1 MQRGLES
8 RDHLFVGVAQDRE
21 PGASEA
27 FSSVVALSWRFLWKS
42 ARVLRVVI
50 ARSSRFVCL
59 IMTCISDEF
68 FATPMGYFP
77 LSKRTWATR
86 GINNIKGWPIVLH
99 ILSSGQV
106 QLCFLGPV
114 EIRRGDRQ
122 LDLGPKR
129 VALLAFLALEGRSRR
144 KTLAQLLWPGSDDPL
159 NNLAVSLAGMK
170 RVLGPDALEID
181 AQFIAL
187 QNVQSDVQVWRDGF
201 ARRDHS
207 IWALHRGDLL
217 EGLEVRDW
225 AAGLGEEFE
234 EWLFSR
240 REQLETE
247 WRALASMIAVT
258 HLRASRYEQALP
270 YLKLAC
276 ENTAGPQEDASRRL
290 MLALGSLGR
299 GDEAIQTFSVLT
311 RMQRDELGV
320 EPTART
326 RAALA
331 AARNSPLESQEL
343 LAQEWPQAEV
353 TTSIEVM
360 PLVGRQQ
367 ELTML
372 SKLLNI
378 DTGSNTPAIVLLGE
392 PGFGKTR
399 LAQALTEHWCSS
411 TKGAFLF
418 SGNATRSAL
427 PLSVFETA
435 IRQLAQQRQTV
446 LEQMPSIWR
455 DALARLIPDMLTS
468 AGQPSTPELE
478 RLGVLEA
485 VRALLNQTQ
494 PVLILL
500 DDLQWADALTL
511 ELVQHLMT
519 KPPQAGL
526 VFVGTLRDNENGTE
540 HLNQFLTFF
549 ARANGRTHHVKPLD
563 QPAITALATALQQ
576 PTIDAAQLRAV
587 SGGNPLHVLELLRAD
602 PDTQAQQMQDL
613 IEARLD
619 MQPDVSRQTL
629 EALVVLGDGSSL
641 GLLQRVAGRSVEEIA
656 KALEQLARAGLVNAS
671 EHGVQFEHD
680 LPRQA
685 VLNRINHVRLGLLHL
700 RSARMHKQNPA
711 VAAPHYWM
719 ARTLWEQDDETP
731 ALKAFLEAGQTY
743 VLRGDLPEGLNWFD
757 RALEHTHDTAERI
770 QVLTKRSRML
780 ERHSRY
786 DEALQDLEV
795 CEVLAVEIDA
805 SILASILNARSALL
819 INYFGD
825 VVNAKIYAERTLAL
839 LGDTF
844 GENVQVEK
852 AKAMAMLGWCH
863 ILQRDFAQAEK
874 IYKQAIQL
882 QRVLKREYDLS
893 SSLDGLSSALIYT
906 DRVKAIHVLEEATLL
921 AEKTKNYS
929 VLGSVLDKL
938 GILHRREKKLK
949 TAMEYAKRAIE
960 TRSIYGFEYIFGIW
974 LNNLGN
980 IYFDYGDFLSAH
992 SNYVLSLKSR
1002 DVQNNIFHKITIYSN
1017 IAEVNLRLL
1026 NSKEV
1031 RKALVDAYLLLEK
1044 QPMPALE
1051 ADLNWFE
1058 GEINVLESR
1067 KNEAE
1072 EKYISSAKLAQKG
1085 KSLDR
1090 EVFSY
1095 SRLAR
1100 LTNRQDYANQ
1110 ASDLKETADSRAA
1123 QAFVQGNYID
1133 ARVEIKQVGD
1143 LYEILRLEFDI
1154 GVVTNDSQKQKQIR
1168 SLFPIQHVL
1177 E

>member
-1 MQRGLES
+1 M
-8 RDHLFVGVAQDRE
+8 
-21 PGASEA
+21 
-27 FSSVVALSWRFLWKS
+27 RF
-42 ARVLRVVI
+42 
-50 ARSSRFVCL
+50 
-59 IMTCISDEF
+59 TH
-68 FATPMGYFP
+68 
-77 LSKRTWATR
+77 
-86 GINNIKGWPIVLH
+86 GINNAKGWPIVLH
-99 ILSSGQV
+99 TPSSGQV

-129 VALLAFLALEGRSRR
+129 AALLAFLALEGRSRR

-207 IWALHRGDLL
+207 IWELHRGDLL

-247 WRALASMIAVT
+247 WRALASMIAIT
-258 HLRASRYEQALP
+258 HLKASRYEQALP
-270 YLKLAC
+270 YLNLAC
-276 ENTAGPQEDASRRL
+276 ENTSGPQEDASRRL
-290 MLALGSLGR
+290 MLALGALGR

-331 AARNSPLESQEL
+331 AARNSPFESQEL

-353 TTSIEVM
+353 ATNVEVM

-372 SKLLNI
+372 GKLLNI

-411 TKGAFLF
+411 TKDAFLF

-435 IRQLAQQRQTV
+435 IRQLVQQRQTV

-455 DALARLIPDMLTS
+455 DALARLIPDLLIS

-485 VRALLNQTQ
+485 VRALVDQTQ

-526 VFVGTLRDNENGTE
+526 AFVGTLRDNENGTE

-549 ARANGRTHHVKPLD
+549 ARVNGRTHHVKPLN
-563 QPAITALATALQQ
+563 QPAITALATAFQQ

-629 EALVVLGDGSSL
+629 EALVVLGDGSSP

-656 KALEQLARAGLVNAS
+656 SALEQLTRAGLVSTS

-700 RSARMHKQNPA
+700 RSARMHKQNLSM
-711 VAAPHYWM
+711 AAPHYWM

-743 VLRGDLPEGLNWFD
+743 VLRGDLLQGLNWFD
-757 RALEHTHDTAERI
+757 RAFEHTHDTAERI
-770 QVLTKRSRML
+770 RVLTQRSRML
-780 ERHSRY
+780 ERHGRY
-786 DEALQDLEV
+786 DEALQDLEIA
-795 CEVLAVEIDA
+795 ETLAFETDVVTVA
-805 SILASILNARSALL
+805 TVLNAKSGLL
-819 INYFGD
+819 INCYGD
-825 VVNAKIYAERTLAL
+825 AVRGLECAQKTLAL
-839 LGDTF
+839 LEGVIGSNTQA
-844 GENVQVEK
+844 ER
-852 AKAMAMLGWCH
+852 ARALTMLGWCYF
-863 ILQRDFAQAEK
+863 LNREYTEAECV
-874 IYKQAIQL
+874 YREAIQI
-882 QRVLKREYDLS
+882 QRVLNRTHDLA
-893 SSLDGLSSALIYT
+893 SSLAGLGSILTYIDRSA
-906 DRVKAIHVLEEATLL
+906 AINALKEAAVF
-921 AEKTKNYS
+921 AEQTGNQN

-938 GILHRREKKLK
+938 SIVYRRNNDLT
-949 TAMEYAKRAIE
+949 TALEYAQRAIQ
-960 TRSIYGFEYIFGIW
+960 TRNTFGSEHVVGIW
-974 LNNLGN
+974 FNNLGN
-980 IYFDYGDFLSAH
+980 IYFDRQDFTSAFESYVRAFH
-992 SNYVLSLKSR
+992 SK
-1002 DVQNNIFHKITIYSN
+1002 DVQNNAIHQVTILSN
-1017 IAEVNLRLL
+1017 IIEVGLRLAFFDKVQ
-1026 NSKEV
+1026 N
-1031 RKALVDAYLLLEK
+1031 ALSQAYSVLET

-1051 ADLNWFE
+1051 ADLRWFE
-1058 GEINVLESR
+1058 GELQVLKGNKDAAILCYEQ
-1067 KNEAE
+1067 A
-1072 EKYISSAKLAQKG
+1072 AALAHPSH
-1085 KSLDR
+1085 SLDR
-1090 EVFSY
+1090 ERMAY

-1100 LTNRQDYANQ
+1100 LKRCRQFADQ
-1110 ASDLKETADSRAA
+1110 ASEIKDNADSRAT
-1123 QAFVQGNYID
+1123 QFFVQGKLEQ
-1133 ARVEIKQVGD
+1133 ARVELETLNDV
-1143 LYEILRLEFDI
+1143 YESSRLEFDI
-1154 GVVTNDSQKQKQIR
+1154 DLIIKDQK
-1168 SLFPIQHVL
+1168 IQTQEKEHL
-1177 E
+1177 LS

>member
-1 MQRGLES
+1 
-8 RDHLFVGVAQDRE
+8 
-21 PGASEA
+21 
-27 FSSVVALSWRFLWKS
+27 
-42 ARVLRVVI
+42 
-50 ARSSRFVCL
+50 
-59 IMTCISDEF
+59 
-68 FATPMGYFP
+68 
-77 LSKRTWATR
+77 
-86 GINNIKGWPIVLH
+86 VLH

-114 EIRRGDRQ
+114 EIRRGDRR

-129 VALLAFLALEGRSRR
+129 AALLAFLALEGRSRR
-144 KTLAQLLWPGSDDPL
+144 KTVAQLLWPGSDDPL

-207 IWALHRGDLL
+207 IWELYRGDLL

-225 AAGLGEEFE
+225 TAGLGEEFE

-258 HLRASRYEQALP
+258 HLQAARYEQALP
-270 YLKLAC
+270 YLNLAC

-290 MLALGSLGR
+290 MLALGALGR
-299 GDEAIQTFSVLT
+299 GDEASQTFSVLT

-372 SKLLNI
+372 GKLLNI

-399 LAQALTEHWCSS
+399 LAQTLTEHWCSS

-435 IRQLAQQRQTV
+435 IRQLVQQRQTV

-455 DALARLIPDMLTS
+455 DALARLIPDLLTS

-485 VRALLNQTQ
+485 VRALLDQTQ
-494 PVLILL
+494 PVLIML

-526 VFVGTLRDNENGTE
+526 AFVGTLRDNENGTE

-549 ARANGRTHHVKPLD
+549 ARVHGRTHQVKPLD

-576 PTIDAAQLRAV
+576 PSIDAAQLRAV

-629 EALVVLGDGSSL
+629 EALVVLGDGSSP

-656 KALEQLARAGLVNAS
+656 NALEQLAQAGLVNAS

-685 VLNRINHVRLGLLHL
+685 MLNRINHVRLGLLHL

-719 ARTLWEQDDETP
+719 ARTLWEQDDETL
-731 ALKAFLEAGQTY
+731 ALKAFIEAGQTY

-770 QVLTKRSRML
+770 RVLTQRSRML
-780 ERHSRY
+780 ERYGRY
-786 DEALQDLEV
+786 DEALQDLETA
-795 CEVLAVEIDA
+795 ETLAFETDTVTVA
-805 SILASILNARSALL
+805 GVLNARSGLL
-819 INYFGD
+819 INRYGD
-825 VVNAKIYAERTLAL
+825 AVRGLKCAQRTLAL
-839 LGDTF
+839 LEGVVGLNTQA
-844 GENVQVEK
+844 ERSK
-852 AKAMAMLGWCH
+852 ALTMLGWCH
-863 ILQRDFAQAEK
+863 FLQREFADAERL
-874 IYKQAIQL
+874 YREAIQI
-882 QRVLKREYDLS
+882 QRLLKRDHDLA
-893 SSLDGLSSALIYT
+893 SSLAGLGSILTYT
-906 DRVKAIHVLEEATLL
+906 DRSAAIDTLEEAALF
-921 AEKTKNYS
+921 AEQTGNQN

-938 GILHRREKKLK
+938 GIAYFYKNDLD
-949 TAMEYAKRAIE
+949 TAMRYAERAIQ
-960 TRSIYGFEYIFGIW
+960 TRSTFGSEHVVGGW
-974 LNNLGN
+974 FNNLGN
-980 IYFDYGDFLSAH
+980 IHFDRGDFLSAYE
-992 SNYVLSLKSR
+992 SYVRAFESK
-1002 DVQNNIFHKITIYSN
+1002 DVQENALHQVTILSN
-1017 IAEVNLRLL
+1017 VVEVGLRLTRFD
-1026 NSKEV
+1026 EV
-1031 RKALVDAYLLLEK
+1031 RKALKHGYKLLESRV
-1044 QPMPALE
+1044 MPALE
-1051 ADLNWFE
+1051 ADLRWFE
-1058 GEINVLESR
+1058 GELNVLEGGMS
-1067 KNEAE
+1067 EAIE
-1072 EKYISSAKLAQKG
+1072 CYEQAVVLALQG
-1085 KSLDR
+1085 HSPDR
-1090 EVFSY
+1090 QRMAY

-1100 LTNRQDYANQ
+1100 LKRCQDSADHAIQ
-1110 ASDLKETADSRAA
+1110 LKDAVDSRAA
-1123 QAFVQGNYID
+1123 QFFVRSQYEL
-1133 ARVEIKQVGD
+1133 AKAETATTGD
-1143 LYEILRLEFDI
+1143 LYELLRLELDI
-1154 GVVTNDSQKQKQIR
+1154 GLALRDSDAQKRAKARLPLQFI
-1168 SLFPIQHVL
+1168 H

>member
-1 MQRGLES
+1 VS
-8 RDHLFVGVAQDRE
+8 HT
-21 PGASEA
+21 
-27 FSSVVALSWRFLWKS
+27 LS
-42 ARVLRVVI
+42 
-50 ARSSRFVCL
+50 
-59 IMTCISDEF
+59 
-68 FATPMGYFP
+68 P
-77 LSKRTWATR
+77 
-86 GINNIKGWPIVLH
+86 
-99 ILSSGQV
+99 GQV
-106 QLCFLGPV
+106 CLCFLGSV
-114 EIRRGDRQ
+114 EIRRAGRL

-129 VALLAFLALEGRSRR
+129 AALLAYLALEGRSRR
-144 KTLAQLLWPGSDDPL
+144 KVLAHLLWPGSDDPL

-207 IWALHRGDLL
+207 IWELHRGDLL

-247 WRALASMIAVT
+247 WRALASMIAMT
-258 HLRASRYEQALP
+258 HLQASRYEQALP
-270 YLKLAC
+270 YLNLAC

-290 MLALGSLGR
+290 MLALGALGR
-299 GDEAIQTFSVLT
+299 GDEAIQKYSVLT

-343 LAQEWPQAEV
+343 LAQEWPQAEIA
-353 TTSIEVM
+353 TSIEVM

-367 ELTML
+367 ELTL
-372 SKLLNI
+372 LGKLLNI
-378 DTGSNTPAIVLLGE
+378 DTGGNTPAIVLLGE

-399 LAQALTEHWCSS
+399 LAQALAERWCSS
-411 TKGAFLF
+411 TKDAFLF
-418 SGNATRSAL
+418 SGNATRSDL

-435 IRQLAQQRQTV
+435 IRQLVQQRQTV

-455 DALARLIPDMLTS
+455 DALARLIPDLLTS

-485 VRALLNQTQ
+485 VRELLDQTQ

-526 VFVGTLRDNENGTE
+526 AFVGTLRDNENGTE
-540 HLNQFLTFF
+540 HLNQFLIFF
-549 ARANGRTHHVKPLD
+549 ARVNGRTHHVKPLD

-656 KALEQLARAGLVNAS
+656 NALEQLVRAGLVNTS

-700 RSARMHKQNPA
+700 RSARMHKQNLSM
-711 VAAPHYWM
+711 AAPHYWM
-719 ARTLWEQDDETP
+719 ARTLWEQDDETL

-770 QVLTKRSRML
+770 RILTKRSRML
-780 ERHSRY
+780 ERYEQY
-786 DEALQDLEV
+786 DKALRDLEAA
-795 CEVLAVEIDA
+795 EMLAFETDA
-805 SILASILNARSALL
+805 VTVSTVLNAKSGLL
-819 INYFGD
+819 INCYGD
-825 VVNAKIYAERTLAL
+825 IPRGLECAQRTLKILENAIGQNTQAERARAL
-839 LGDTF
+839 T
-844 GENVQVEK
+844 
-852 AKAMAMLGWCH
+852 MLGWCQALNRDFSAAEENYRMA
-863 ILQRDFAQAEK
+863 IQIQRTLQRQD
-874 IYKQAIQL
+874 
-882 QRVLKREYDLS
+882 DLAG
-893 SSLDGLSSALIYT
+893 SLAGLGSILTYSDRDAALDVI
-906 DRVKAIHVLEEATLL
+906 KEAADIATTTHNH
-921 AEKTKNYS
+921 E
-929 VLGSVLDKL
+929 VLGSAHDKL
-938 GILHRREKKLK
+938 SVIYRRTRKLDQAIFHAQK
-949 TAMEYAKRAIE
+949 AIE
-960 TRSIYGFEYIFGIW
+960 TRSMYGPEYVIGTWF
-974 LNNLGN
+974 NNLGN
-980 IYFDYGDFLSAH
+980 VYFEQGDYLAARNAYRRGLTA
-992 SNYVLSLKSR
+992 K
-1002 DVQNNIFHKITIYSN
+1002 DVSQNSFHQITIVSN
-1017 IAEVNLRLL
+1017 IVEVGLRLSRFDEVRQVL
-1026 NSKEV
+1026 KDGYSILEQQPNSKF
-1031 RKALVDAYLLLEK
+1031 
-1044 QPMPALE
+1044 E
-1051 ADLNWFE
+1051 ADLRWFE
-1058 GEINVLESR
+1058 GELAVLENRVSDA
-1067 KNEAE
+1067 KNCFEFAVGL
-1072 EKYISSAKLAQKG
+1072 AKVGLDP
-1085 KSLDR
+1085 DR
-1090 EVFSY
+1090 EVAALT
-1095 SRLAR
+1095 RLAR
-1100 LTNRQDYANQ
+1100 LEMDLSFAMQALAIQDNPVA
-1110 ASDLKETADSRAA
+1110 RAA
-1123 QAFVQGNYID
+1123 ILFVKHDFEQACHEIQNLED
-1133 ARVEIKQVGD
+1133 AYELMRLELDWGLMKGDVEIQMNARAKLPLFLENTIQGEGK
-1143 LYEILRLEFDI
+1143 YEKNCAGI
-1154 GVVTNDSQKQKQIR
+1154 V
-1168 SLFPIQHVL
+1168 
-1177 E
+1177 